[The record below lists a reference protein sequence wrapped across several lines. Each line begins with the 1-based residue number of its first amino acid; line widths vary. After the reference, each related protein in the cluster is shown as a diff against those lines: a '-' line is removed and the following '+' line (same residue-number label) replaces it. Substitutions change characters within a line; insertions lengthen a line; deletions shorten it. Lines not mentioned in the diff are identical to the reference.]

1 MSLLSISVPSL
12 GCAALTEIHCV
23 MSGNRIDSIQITL
36 RTLFFI
42 LSLSFPVI
50 VHFDKYRPY
59 FLSLMPKAKFQK
71 TKSDNIDNFQLTFT
85 VFYGTINIGDIP
97 IINYFYLFV
106 YVNTRYITDRNRL

>member
-1 MSLLSISVPSL
+1 
-12 GCAALTEIHCV
+12 
-23 MSGNRIDSIQITL
+23 
-36 RTLFFI
+36 
-42 LSLSFPVI
+42 
-50 VHFDKYRPY
+50 
-59 FLSLMPKAKFQK
+59 MPKAKFQK